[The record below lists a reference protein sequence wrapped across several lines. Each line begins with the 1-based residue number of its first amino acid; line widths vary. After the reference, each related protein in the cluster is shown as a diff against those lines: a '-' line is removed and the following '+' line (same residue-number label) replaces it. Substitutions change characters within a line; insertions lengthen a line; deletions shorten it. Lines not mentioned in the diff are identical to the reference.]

1 MNPGQQATRTMTI
14 DADVVRKFAEVT
26 GDYNPLHFEEG
37 FAAKTRF
44 GRLIAQGGLATG
56 LLHALVAMERLGPD
70 QYSCVSRGSSRS
82 PSTSATPSPPIGT
95 VKSVQ
100 AKRRMAEM
108 EFRVTNQN
116 EMWCLKATRSCIR
129 PTPPA
134 RSLEA
139 AILKPRESTTTT
151 PAVVTRLV

>member
-14 DADVVRKFAEVT
+14 DADVVRKFAEIT
-26 GDYNPLHFEEG
+26 GDYNPLHFEEA

-56 LLHALVAMERLGPD
+56 LLHALVAMELPGA
-70 QYSCVSRGSSRS
+70 GSVFVRQSWKF
-82 PSTSATPSPPIGT
+82 PKPVYIGDTITAVGT

-116 EMWCLKATRSCIR
+116 GDVV
-129 PTPPA
+129 
-134 RSLEA
+134 LEGEA
-139 AILKPRESTTTT
+139 
-151 PAVVTRLV
+151 LVYQADASG

>member
-1 MNPGQQATRTMTI
+1 MTI
-14 DADVVRKFAEVT
+14 DADVVRKFAEIT

-56 LLHALVAMERLGPD
+56 LLHALVAMELPGA
-70 QYSCVSRGSSRS
+70 GSVFVRQSWKF
-82 PSTSATPSPPIGT
+82 PKPVYIGDTITAVGT

-116 EMWCLKATRSCIR
+116 GDVV
-129 PTPPA
+129 
-134 RSLEA
+134 LEGDA
-139 AILKPRESTTTT
+139 
-151 PAVVTRLV
+151 LVYQADASG